1 MEKPEWFEIVDA
13 LGGAPESDT
22 PSSARDRSSR
32 FARFAKRFAALGAAA
47 LIVGGGF
54 AFGQFSSVSSS
65 SNALASISTPAATAP
80 SQSPSTTA
88 AAPSPGA
95 TLAAG
100 ASATP
105 SLAGARPSITGA
117 GPAGEAGND

>member
-13 LGGAPESDT
+13 LDGAPESDT
-22 PSSARDRSSR
+22 PSSARAQSSR

-54 AFGQFSSVSSS
+54 AFGQLSSVSSS
-65 SNALASISTPAATAP
+65 SNALASISTPAAT
-80 SQSPSTTA
+80 
-88 AAPSPGA
+88 PSPAA